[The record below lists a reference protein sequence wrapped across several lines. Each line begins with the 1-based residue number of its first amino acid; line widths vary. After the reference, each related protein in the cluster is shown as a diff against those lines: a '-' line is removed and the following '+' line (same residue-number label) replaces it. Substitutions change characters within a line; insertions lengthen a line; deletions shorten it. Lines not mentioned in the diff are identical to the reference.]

1 MERRPDLSWLKD
13 WRLRIFGGACIF
25 AGFLAGMLI
34 FGSPW
39 HLPPAWGD
47 IPTWITAIATVLLA
61 VFAIVTAYYAR
72 RAFLKQSEEVSDQAK
87 MLKVQSD
94 QLEEQRTI
102 NALQAKDLVE
112 SLKER
117 ARLRRIAERE
127 QADDVGFSWQPAR
140 DLLVVPSP
148 GQPVLDTLQ
157 CSFLVIDNAS
167 RRRIVDVT
175 CRIEPAEGDGLTLA
189 PERTGQIATGMKIE
203 SHSAAIRNLTEGD
216 TVPMVRA
223 GTQFGFLLRF
233 DLGAHPDP
241 RLAARFTDDAGLH
254 WQVDQDLHLQP
265 LHDRDDW

>member
-13 WRLRIFGGACIF
+13 WRLRIFGGVCIF

-72 RAFLKQSEEVSDQAK
+72 QAFLKQSEEVSDQAK

-102 NALQAKDLVE
+102 NALQAKDLEE

-127 QADDVGFSWQPAR
+127 QADDVGFSYRKHEAGTPCR
-140 DLLVVPSP
+140 HTTGSP
-148 GQPVLDTLQ
+148 LAGGP
-157 CSFLVIDNAS
+157 AS
-167 RRRIVDVT
+167 RTKLLMPAASKRR
-175 CRIEPAEGDGLTLA
+175 P
-189 PERTGQIATGMKIE
+189 
-203 SHSAAIRNLTEGD
+203 
-216 TVPMVRA
+216 
-223 GTQFGFLLRF
+223 
-233 DLGAHPDP
+233 
-241 RLAARFTDDAGLH
+241 AARCSLTTSWLSIS
-254 WQVDQDLHLQP
+254 VTP
-265 LHDRDDW
+265 CS

>member
-13 WRLRIFGGACIF
+13 WRLRIFGGVCIF

-72 RAFLKQSEEVSDQAK
+72 QAFLKQSEEVSDQAK

-102 NALQAKDLVE
+102 NALQAKDLEE

-127 QADDVGFSWQPAR
+127 QADDVGFSYRKHEAGTPCRHTTGSPLAGGPASR
-140 DLLVVPSP
+140 TKLLMPAASKRRPAARCSLTTSWLSISVNPLLIAAVAVVVSWRAGRCRRLRGYRGMSGRGLRSGERFV
-148 GQPVLDTLQ
+148 GQVGRGRVVLDVAADGA
-157 CSFLVIDNAS
+157 CVRPA
-167 RRRIVDVT
+167 VDVAD
-175 CRIEPAEGDGLTLA
+175 EP
-189 PERTGQIATGMKIE
+189 
-203 SHSAAIRNLTEGD
+203 
-216 TVPMVRA
+216 
-223 GTQFGFLLRF
+223 
-233 DLGAHPDP
+233 
-241 RLAARFTDDAGLH
+241 
-254 WQVDQDLHLQP
+254 
-265 LHDRDDW
+265 